1 MKKFLALLVSFLSSM
16 IMFIHRGGGDLALKT
31 GAHERSVQRTCPK
44 TILLL
49 TNPMKKDYHII

>member
-1 MKKFLALLVSFLSSM
+1 M
-16 IMFIHRGGGDLALKT
+16 IMFIHREGGDLALKT
-31 GAHERSVQRTCPK
+31 GARTVGAAHLSK